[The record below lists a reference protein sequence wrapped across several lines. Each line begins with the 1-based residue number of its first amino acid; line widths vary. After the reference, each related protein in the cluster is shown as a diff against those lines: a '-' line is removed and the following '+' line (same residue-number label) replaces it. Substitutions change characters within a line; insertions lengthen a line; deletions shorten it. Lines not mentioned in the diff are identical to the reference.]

1 MVHGVEGV
9 LGDHTRALPLRT
21 HPFGPGRGLWAYL
34 IFLEEICLIF
44 FRNRLRWSFVNY
56 SLLNV
61 VFLIFLLCLECY
73 LILVWSSALFYA
85 ILMALEQLY
94 FPL

>member
-34 IFLEEICLIF
+34 VFLKEICLIF
-44 FRNRLRWSFVNY
+44 FV
-56 SLLNV
+56 
-61 VFLIFLLCLECY
+61 ID
-73 LILVWSSALFYA
+73 
-85 ILMALEQLY
+85 
-94 FPL
+94 